1 MMSPT
6 EDFWNLQSKFRG
18 KKEFNFYDKMVPQ
31 PFKITPSPTP
41 TPSITPSCGIP
52 PSEYECLNV
61 SGFTGVNSWANGDYT
76 FLGYGAFNE
85 GYSPGLLECDCSYN
99 YALYIHNTKPWIH
112 IGYMFNV
119 SAGGYIYSIR
129 HNGFLGSPQAVY
141 CNENYSGSS
150 LILNPSPTSVPTQT
164 FGGKIYPLGGS
175 MGAGGFITFVDCI
188 TPTPSVTPT
197 ITPSIS
203 ITPTPTP
210 SVGWNSIYEFTIDTT
225 NTQTNSSNSSS
236 FDFLR
241 TSCFFLSPDPGDI
254 VIYWGDGSSSN
265 PYDTGGRTH
274 TYSSPGIY
282 NIIVDSGSNSFF
294 DKIGMA
300 FQTTSGG
307 LTGDCS
313 KVIGCS
319 RRPVNG
325 VLGDFTAC
333 RNFTG
338 FTGQAQYQVLTG
350 STNTY
355 FRYCNS
361 LVSGLSNFDVSQVTS
376 MDNMFVEC
384 FAYNEDLSSWDTGNV
399 TDMAAMFYSATSWNQ
414 NVGMWDISSVSQG
427 GSNNSFI
434 NTFGETNLSTSNYD
448 QILIGWAAQA
458 PNINSNL
465 QLFGVPCGYTSAAQ
479 SARNLLTSTY
489 GWTINDGGLVP

>member
-1 MMSPT
+1 MAPT

-41 TPSITPSCGIP
+41 TMSPTLTPTPTPSYDPCNIYNSFCFYATGGLSFINGIYYETSLTGSIDLSFVSGSTWSGTIDCGSNYAIYTGTTESLSTGVWMFDSGGDYQFFELKTGSLGCGNSIEVIYQLVYYTTPDVSICDGIIYASEADLEGYITYGGVCPTPTPTQSITPS
-52 PSEYECLNV
+52 
-61 SGFTGVNSWANGDYT
+61 
-76 FLGYGAFNE
+76 
-85 GYSPGLLECDCSYN
+85 
-99 YALYIHNTKPWIH
+99 
-112 IGYMFNV
+112 
-119 SAGGYIYSIR
+119 
-129 HNGFLGSPQAVY
+129 
-141 CNENYSGSS
+141 
-150 LILNPSPTSVPTQT
+150 
-164 FGGKIYPLGGS
+164 
-175 MGAGGFITFVDCI
+175 
-188 TPTPSVTPT
+188 
-197 ITPSIS
+197 
-203 ITPTPTP
+203 PTPTP

-241 TSCFFLSPDPGDI
+241 TSWNFLNPDPGDI
-254 VIYWGDGSSSN
+254 VIYWGDGSSSS

-294 DKIGMA
+294 DKIGTA
-300 FQTTSGG
+300 FITTANG
-307 LTGDCS
+307 LSGDCS
-313 KVIGCS
+313 KVIGCN

-350 STNTY
+350 STDIY

-376 MDNMFVEC
+376 MDNMFVDC
-384 FAYNEDLSSWDTGNV
+384 FAYNENLSSWDTGNV
-399 TDMAAMFYSATSWNQ
+399 TNMAAMFYSATSWNQ
-414 NVGMWDISSVSQG
+414 NVGMWDISSVTHGLG
-427 GSNNSFI
+427 GTASFV
-434 NTFGETNLSTSNYD
+434 NTFGQTNLSTANYD

-458 PNINSNL
+458 PNINSGL
-465 QLFGVPCGYTSAAQ
+465 YLFGVPCGYTSAAQ